1 MTIYPGGPEFGPDGV
16 LLHLDESPL
25 VQQSEPGDR
34 IQVPGFREKSL
45 VRFKSWCLH
54 YFR

>member
-25 VQQSEPGDR
+25 VQVSEPGER
-34 IQVPGFREKSL
+34 GNLPGQKCIL
-45 VRFKSWCLH
+45 P
-54 YFR
+54 